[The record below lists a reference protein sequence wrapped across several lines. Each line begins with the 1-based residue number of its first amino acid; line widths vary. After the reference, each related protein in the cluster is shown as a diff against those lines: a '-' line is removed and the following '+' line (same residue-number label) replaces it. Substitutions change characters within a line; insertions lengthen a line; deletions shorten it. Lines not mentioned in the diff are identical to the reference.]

1 MRVFKRGK
9 SWYLDINFEGN
20 RVRSKIKGARTKT
33 EAQAALVTVKA
44 DILRGEF
51 NLKKVK
57 QILFKDFAEK
67 YLRYSKKHK
76 TSWRSD
82 QTSLN
87 KLKAFFGN
95 RRLSKISPG
104 LIDDY
109 KLKRVDEVKPASV
122 NRELACLKFM
132 FSLAKKWEYADMN
145 PVKEVRLFKERKID
159 MHILDKEEI
168 NRLIEV
174 SNTYLKPIIIIALN
188 TGMRKG
194 EILNLGWKDIDF
206 DEHFIFINETKS
218 GVTRKIPMNSFVV
231 KTLRGIKRESEF
243 VFYNPDTKNR
253 IKNVRSSFKTA
264 CRRIGV
270 PDLRFHDLRHTAAT
284 YMVTGGVDLVTVSEI
299 LGHSDIKM
307 TVRYTHPTPE
317 NRRKAVGVLAAIFD
331 KKDENQDESD
341 PNMAQFGERRPLI
354 S

>member
-9 SWYLDINFEGN
+9 SWYLDINFDGN
-20 RVRSKIKGARTKT
+20 RIRRKIEGARTKT
-33 EAQAALVTVKA
+33 EAQAALITVKA

-51 NLKKVK
+51 KIRKAK

-67 YLRYSKKHK
+67 YLKYSKKHK
-76 TSWRSD
+76 KSWRSD

-87 KLKAFFGN
+87 KLKAFFKDT
-95 RRLSKISPG
+95 RLSKISPG

-132 FSLAKKWEYADMN
+132 FSLAKKWDYADRN
-145 PVKEVRLFKERKID
+145 PVREVKLFRERKID
-159 MHILDKEEI
+159 MRILDKEEI
-168 NRLIEV
+168 SRLIEA
-174 SNTYLKPIIIIALN
+174 SNTHLKPIIIIALN

-194 EILNLGWKDIDF
+194 EILNLCWRDIDF
-206 DEHFIFINETKS
+206 DKLFIFVKETKS
-218 GVTRKIPMNSFVV
+218 DIPRKIPMNSFVMQ
-231 KTLRGIKRESEF
+231 TLKGIKRESEF
-243 VFYNPDTKNR
+243 VFYNLDTKKR
-253 IKNVRSSFKTA
+253 IKNVKSSFKTA
-264 CRRIGV
+264 CRKIGV
-270 PDLRFHDLRHTAAT
+270 PNLRFHDLRHTAAT